1 MTDHPEATLC
11 GLIGAFIA
19 ASSVTAAAIASLFP
33 LSGSH
38 GLVDVLG
45 TFLVVFPFSTAAAL
59 VLGFPAFAL
68 FNRWRLVRWWS
79 AMLGGAVA
87 GALAILILN
96 SGNVE
101 SAAALT
107 LYGAIGSASGLAF
120 WLVWRRSAR

>member
-1 MTDHPEATLC
+1 MTDHPEATLR

-19 ASSVTAAAIASLFP
+19 ASSVTAAAIALLFP

-38 GLVDVLG
+38 GLADVLG
-45 TFLVVFPFSTAAAL
+45 TFLVVLPFSSAAAL
-59 VLGFPAFAL
+59 ALGFPAFAL
-68 FNRWRLVRWWS
+68 LNRWGLVRWWS

-87 GALAILILN
+87 GMLAILTLS

-107 LYGAIGSASGLAF
+107 PYGAIGSASGLAF